1 MKKRLSIPTWTM
13 LLLAFAAL
21 SPTPVVADDSPG
33 QTAPPTVLFQNA
45 TIWTQAEQGC
55 LHAADLLISGGKI
68 VAIGD
73 DLKAPSDAEVVDA
86 TGKHLTPGLIDTHS
100 HVASRGGINES
111 ANNITPEVR
120 IEDVIDP
127 DDINIYRLLAGGV
140 TSSHVLHGSA
150 NSMGGQDAVIKM
162 HWNATADDLV
172 IPGRKGIKLALGE
185 NPKQSNRRGQ
195 SGPPRYPQ
203 TRMGVIQ
210 SLRKIFI
217 EARTY
222 QRQWQEY
229 SRLSAKQQER
239 QPPPRRDLQLEAVVE
254 ILNGERTIHCHA
266 YRQDEM
272 LAMLRL
278 AEEYGLRVTTIEH
291 GLEGYK
297 IADELAAHGVGVT
310 TQSDWWGYKM
320 EAYDATPYNAALL
333 HDRGVEVTF
342 SSDSAELAR
351 RLNLEAAKAVKYG
364 GVGEQQALS
373 FVTLNPA
380 RQLGIDHRTGSLEQ
394 GKDADLVLWSEEPLS
409 VYSIVEQT
417 WVDGIREFDRATDAE
432 LRQEM
437 AKQRSE
443 LIARIRGGDKDESQE
458 ENQEHQ
464 EEADEQPAVDDESER
479 GTAPVTAPLD
489 YQDRLAALGGTVSIV
504 GATVHT
510 MVGEPIVNG
519 TVSFR
524 DGKIIEV
531 GAGLAPVDGARVVDA
546 SGKHIYPGLIDANN
560 VIGLVEIMA
569 VAASVDISETGAV
582 NPSLNAAIAVNPD
595 SALIPVT
602 RANGLTHVLTAPG
615 GDLVRGT
622 SALIRL
628 DGWTWEDLTAATP
641 VAMHVSWPAFQAR
654 GFRFFG
660 PSLSPEELEKQ
671 RKEKLAKIDQLLAD
685 ARAYAIAR
693 QAEAEGGRPVD
704 IDAELEAML
713 PVLAGK
719 LRLIVHAEETRQI
732 KNALEWAEEEGIG
745 IIIAGRQDVWRVAD
759 LLAEKQVPVIL
770 TGVHSLPSRHDEPYD
785 TAYTTAAKLH
795 AAGVRFCIA
804 GAGGFSASNA
814 RNLPYQAG
822 MAAAFGL
829 SKNEALR
836 ALTLYPAEILG
847 VDDVLGSIETGKS
860 ASIILTDGDPL
871 EIRTNVERVFIDG
884 READIHDNRHER
896 LYRRYAARP

>member
-1 MKKRLSIPTWTM
+1 MKKRLSILPWTM
-13 LLLAFAAL
+13 LLLTLATL
-21 SPTPVVADDSPG
+21 SPGTAVAGDG
-33 QTAPPTVLFQNA
+33 LPTVLFKNA
-45 TIWTQAEQGC
+45 TIWTQTDQGR
-55 LHAADLLISGGKI
+55 LPAADLLISGGKI
-68 VAIGD
+68 VAVGTG
-73 DLKAPSDAEVVDA
+73 LKAPSDATVVDA
-86 TGKHLTPGLIDTHS
+86 TGKHLTPGIIDTHG
-100 HVASRGGINES
+100 HIASRGGINES

-120 IEDVIDP
+120 IEDIIDP

-140 TSSHVLHGSA
+140 TCSHLLHGSA
-150 NSMGGQDAVIKM
+150 NSMGGQDAVIKL

-172 IPGRKGIKLALGE
+172 IEGRKGIKLALGE

-210 SLRKIFI
+210 SLRKVFI
-217 EARTY
+217 KARSY
-222 QRQWQEY
+222 QREWQEY
-229 SRLSAKQQER
+229 NQLSARQQEH
-239 QPPPRRDLQLEAVVE
+239 QPPPRRDLQLEAVIE

-278 AEEYGLRVTTIEH
+278 AEEYDLRVTTIEH

-310 TQSDWWGYKM
+310 TQSDWWGYKL

-333 HDRGVEVTF
+333 HDRGVELTF

-351 RLNLEAAKAVKYG
+351 RLNQEAAKAVKYG
-364 GVGEQQALS
+364 GVDEQQALS

-380 RQLGIDHRTGSLEQ
+380 RQLGIDHRTGSLAK
-394 GKDADLVLWSEEPLS
+394 GKDADLVLWSGDPLS
-409 VYSIVEQT
+409 VYTIVEQT
-417 WVDGIREFDRATDAE
+417 WVDGIREFDRTTDAE

-437 AKQRSE
+437 AEQRSE
-443 LIARIRGGDKDESQE
+443 LIARIRGGGKETGQEDKEQKAAERQPASADESDPE
-458 ENQEHQ
+458 
-464 EEADEQPAVDDESER
+464 PLS
-479 GTAPVTAPLD
+479 PVTTLLD
-489 YQDRLAALGGTVSIV
+489 YQDRLAALGATVSIV

-510 MVGEPIVNG
+510 MVGEPITNG

-524 DGKIIEV
+524 QGKIIDV
-531 GAGLAPVDGARVVDA
+531 GAGLAPVDGAVVIDA
-546 SGKHIYPGLIDANN
+546 SGKHLYPGLIDANN
-560 VIGLVEIMA
+560 VIGLVEIIS
-569 VAASVDISETGAV
+569 VAASVDISETGSI
-582 NPSLNAAIAVNPD
+582 NPSLNTAIAVNPD

-602 RANGLTHVLTAPG
+602 RANGLTHVLTVPG

-660 PSLSPEELEKQ
+660 PSLSPEEMEKQ
-671 RKEKLAKIDQLLAD
+671 RKQKLAKIDQLLED

-693 QAEAEGGRPVD
+693 QAEADGGPAVD

-719 LRLIVHAEETRQI
+719 LRVIVHAEEIRQI
-732 KNALEWAEEEGIG
+732 KNALEWAEEEKIG
-745 IIIAGRQDVWRVAD
+745 IIIAGRQDLWRVAD

-770 TGVHSLPSRHDEPYD
+770 TGVHALPSREDEPYD
-785 TAYTTAAKLH
+785 VAYTVAARLH
-795 AAGVRFCIA
+795 TAGVRFCIA
-804 GAGGFSASNA
+804 GSGGFSASNA
-814 RNLPYQAG
+814 RNLPYHAG

-829 SKNEALR
+829 PRDEALR
-836 ALTLYPAEILG
+836 ALTLYPAQILG
-847 VDDVLGSIETGKS
+847 VDDVLGSIESGKS
-860 ASIILTDGDPL
+860 ASIIVTDGDPL
-871 EIRTNVERVFIDG
+871 EIRTNVERIFIDG
-884 READIHDNRHER
+884 READIHDNRHEQ
-896 LYRRYAARP
+896 LYRRYAARPR